1 MMAAPADGALD
12 VVTALYLGTKT
23 LHTEAERSG
32 IIRDLLRGQASRDG
46 YIAYLRNLLPAYEQL
61 ERGLQF
67 HRDTPALA
75 ELAAFRLDRAP
86 AIKADLAALC
96 GDAATDIPVLEAGAA
111 YGDRIAEMAAGDG
124 SRLIAHA
131 YARYLGD
138 LSGGQILRRLL
149 AKSPG
154 LLPAQ
159 LTFYDFP
166 RFPDLAVLKSSYREA
181 LTRAGTLSADPQGII
196 DEGAT
201 AFTHNIAVSRAVQ
214 KAVAPDA
221 AVAAAE

>member
-1 MMAAPADGALD
+1 MTAAPADGAVD
-12 VVTALYLGTKT
+12 VVTALYLGTKV

-32 IIRDLLRGQASRDG
+32 IIRDLLRGQASREG
-46 YIAYLRNLLPAYEQL
+46 YISYLRNLVPAYEQL
-61 ERGLQF
+61 ELGLQR
-67 HRDTPALA
+67 HMDTPGLA
-75 ELAAFRLDRAP
+75 ELAEYRLDRAP
-86 AIKADLAALC
+86 AIKTDLAAMC
-96 GDAATDIPVLEAGAA
+96 GDDWAEIPLLDEGSA
-111 YGDRIAEMAAGDG
+111 YGDRIAETAAGDG

-166 RFPDLAVLKSSYREA
+166 RFPDLAALKSGYRDA
-181 LTRAGTLSADPQGII
+181 LARAGAQAGDPQGIV

-201 AFTHNIAVSRAVQ
+201 AFTHNIAVSWAVQ
-214 KAVAPDA
+214 KAMPATT
-221 AVAAAE
+221 VAAAE

>member
-1 MMAAPADGALD
+1 MTAAPADGAVN

-46 YIAYLRNLLPAYEQL
+46 YISYLRNLVPAYEQL
-61 ERGLQF
+61 ELGLARHQ
-67 HRDTPALA
+67 DTPALA
-75 ELAAFRLDRAP
+75 ELAAYNLDRAP
-86 AIKADLAALC
+86 AIKADLVALC
-96 GDAATDIPVLEAGAA
+96 GDDWADVPLLDEGAA
-111 YGDRIAEMAAGDG
+111 YGDRIAETAAGDG

-138 LSGGQILRRLL
+138 LSGGQILQRLL

-154 LLPAQ
+154 LTPAQ

-166 RFPDLAVLKSSYREA
+166 LFPDLVTLKSGYRDA
-181 LTRAGTLSADPQGII
+181 LARAGTLAVDPQGII
-196 DEGAT
+196 DEGGI
-201 AFTHNIAVSRAVQ
+201 AFTHNIAVSWAVQ
-214 KAVAPDA
+214 KALPEVT
-221 AVAAAE
+221 VAAAE

>member
-1 MMAAPADGALD
+1 MTAALADGAVN

-46 YIAYLRNLLPAYEQL
+46 YISYLRNLLPAYEQL
-61 ERGLQF
+61 ELGLLR
-67 HRDTPALA
+67 HHDTPGLA
-75 ELAAFRLDRAP
+75 ELAAYRFDRAP
-86 AIKADLAALC
+86 AIKSDLAALC
-96 GDAATDIPVLEAGAA
+96 GDDWADLPLLDAGRA
-111 YGDRIAEMAAGDG
+111 YGGRIAETAAGDG

-138 LSGGQILRRLL
+138 LSGGQILQRLL

-166 RFPDLAVLKSSYREA
+166 RFPDLAALKSGYRDA
-181 LTRAGTLSADPQGII
+181 LTRAGALAADPQGII

-201 AFTHNIAVSRAVQ
+201 AFTHNIALSWAVQ
-214 KAVAPDA
+214 KTLP
-221 AVAAAE
+221 